1 MAVHGRAF
9 DFGSWGVQRNRKHIG
24 GFVVFIF
31 DFIGDFFF
39 VDQFDFIDIDI
50 FIDIGVEFI
59 GDGRRRGFGRRRPL
73 IGLLRKGLRS
83 GRGLLSDGIAEL
95 PRE

>member
-9 DFGSWGVQRNRKHIG
+9 DFGSCGVQRNREHIG
-24 GFVVFIF
+24 EFVVFFFI
-31 DFIGDFFF
+31 FIGDFFF
-39 VDQFDFIDIDI
+39 VDQFDFIDIGI
-50 FIDIGVEFI
+50 EFI

-73 IGLLRKGLRS
+73 IGLLREGLRG